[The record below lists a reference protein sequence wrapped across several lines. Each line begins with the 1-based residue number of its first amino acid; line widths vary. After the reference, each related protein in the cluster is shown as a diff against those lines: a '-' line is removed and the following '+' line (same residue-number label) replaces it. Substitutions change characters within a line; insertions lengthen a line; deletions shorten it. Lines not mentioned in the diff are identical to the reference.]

1 MQFNAVYICTKSLSQ
16 KVRSALFRKLQIHIL
31 QDKREVHDFHLRDLS
46 QNTNLKFAKRGTS
59 DLLAQTFCTNINTA
73 WSCIYKKCYRIGT
86 DELHFGTVLEEFVS
100 QNTDFRICIFYTSA
114 VLFLIQVQISSLHQV
129 LYKKS
134 VKESE
139 KISYIQSQS
148 SKARFAKYRFLNMHI
163 LHFCC
168 FIPCF
173 RLSYRGI

>member
-16 KVRSALFRKLQIHIL
+16 KVKSALFRKLQIHIL

-86 DELHFGTVLEEFVS
+86 DELHIGTDLEEL
-100 QNTDFRICIFYTSA
+100 N
-114 VLFLIQVQISSLHQV
+114 IQVTVTQV
-129 LYKKS
+129 T
-134 VKESE
+134 
-139 KISYIQSQS
+139 
-148 SKARFAKYRFLNMHI
+148 LNN
-163 LHFCC
+163 
-168 FIPCF
+168 
-173 RLSYRGI
+173 Y